1 MDRKWINIGFLSES
15 NSDFSKYNKDI
26 GVYRAILDAKTVYI
40 GKATELNNGGFRKR
54 LRDYTRISDSAR
66 NYPSGKKMHEN
77 KDDIIIEI
85 LIVERNSEGKEK
97 AERLEKE
104 FIIKCKPVWNELDS
118 KG

>member
-1 MDRKWINIGFLSES
+1 MDRKWIEIGFLSEA

-26 GVYRAILDAKTVYI
+26 GVYRAILNGKIVYV

-54 LRDYTRISDSAR
+54 LRDYTRVSDSAR